1 MASEKM
7 VMPEVPDADEDS
19 EGSQGYENMEELG
32 QSQALGFAE
41 EDRQFYE
48 EEEEVDELIDQE
60 AQLALA
66 QKQEQEEYLIRL
78 EQYLKQVAAQLPPA
92 VPPPPVYEELA
103 AQTIK
108 AGRALM
114 RPTPNLF
121 KATFEGAH
129 RQMASETWLQKHIQS
144 FDTGNRRKRK
154 QVLEDFL
161 EYVKQSSLS
170 GMEELFSKEAHRFL
184 LRLTSW
190 FSVTLPL
197 LYALPLQLKVF
208 FVFLEFREQ
217 SVVRAFFESG
227 VVLSLMSTLVTD
239 FDCTDE
245 VRCLAVLVLH
255 RLALHGRTCKE
266 VLCSK
271 GLIPHLTE
279 CILDG
284 LKWETLKCAG
294 LLLCEL
300 FRSNPKYQEDITK
313 TFHSLLES
321 HRRPLVQR
329 VALSA
334 FSALVEEE
342 YAGPEWPD
350 QLIPRLLSLMDGH
363 DMRVCSDSYTF
374 LCALVR
380 SFNCDTKLWE
390 FAREI
395 LDSYAQDVDAWA
407 QLEVASERAARGM
420 GPTASQR
427 IADRLRT
434 QAETEILRSPEGCN
448 YTETA
453 RGEAAFVL
461 KLSLVMFL
469 TKRSPE
475 LCRDLVDRGLTE
487 TLLMCLLDIAH
498 PLRQAA
504 VLPEIHRLQLLSK
517 RARQIV
523 EGILVKRELLRAVT
537 LDQFMAAGSHE
548 DFARVRLRLRSLQ
561 RGSRRLGFRHSAEEH
576 QLQQRILD
584 QHVAD
589 TLGIEAS
596 APAAAFLTEGPA
608 SQESEALDEKDEDVI
623 PRSGPGCYKVHRVP
637 VPEDASQETFA
648 QGYSLE
654 HEAQEGLPEPTVLAA
669 FRAVLT
675 DPLSREA
682 EEESPLLQ
690 EVHSLCAAAR
700 QAPAAPPPLAA
711 AAAAKAED
719 PERHLARRRA
729 QALASRPSGQGRR
742 APTSRAVSET
752 ASEAGESDAT
762 SLVCVAEAKD
772 YNALA
777 RTAQHVGL
785 QRLTSA
791 STKLPAK
798 KAGGWP
804 DMSLAETSV
813 GPEMSQELSTDEFS
827 QEMTSIGL
835 QEPTQEF
842 SVLTV
847 GSSGLAGD
855 VSHAGLPDID
865 EQTVTTSGLP
875 KLRPRVLQAANL
887 AAVVA
892 LPRDEPGGGGFR
904 QHYRKKVVCIPAP
917 PYHNCVAFASRD
929 MDEPLGDFGERPLPT
944 HRLMELISEAG
955 RFPRRWLKKSSGSD
969 WGSSE
974 KAPSS
979 ARATRTPQLPPV
991 QSGSVSARGKQRPLD
1006 LLDKLGGLP
1015 ARPVSIAEYF
1025 PASKRMVDGGL

>member
-1 MASEKM
+1 M
-7 VMPEVPDADEDS
+7 
-19 EGSQGYENMEELG
+19 
-32 QSQALGFAE
+32 
-41 EDRQFYE
+41 
-48 EEEEVDELIDQE
+48 
-60 AQLALA
+60 
-66 QKQEQEEYLIRL
+66 
-78 EQYLKQVAAQLPPA
+78 
-92 VPPPPVYEELA
+92 
-103 AQTIK
+103 
-108 AGRALM
+108 
-114 RPTPNLF
+114 
-121 KATFEGAH
+121 
-129 RQMASETWLQKHIQS
+129 WLQKHIQS

-170 GMEELFSKEAHRFL
+170 GMEDLFSKEAHRFL

-208 FVFLEFREQ
+208 LVFLEFREQ

-350 QLIPRLLSLMDGH
+350 RLIPRLLSLMDGH

-374 LCALVR
+374 LRALVR

-407 QLEVASERAARGM
+407 QLEVASERAARGVA
-420 GPTASQR
+420 PTASQR

-561 RGSRRLGFRHSAEEH
+561 RGWGE
-576 QLQQRILD
+576 QM
-584 QHVAD
+584 
-589 TLGIEAS
+589 
-596 APAAAFLTEGPA
+596 
-608 SQESEALDEKDEDVI
+608 
-623 PRSGPGCYKVHRVP
+623 
-637 VPEDASQETFA
+637 PEQ
-648 QGYSLE
+648 
-654 HEAQEGLPEPTVLAA
+654 
-669 FRAVLT
+669 
-675 DPLSREA
+675 
-682 EEESPLLQ
+682 
-690 EVHSLCAAAR
+690 
-700 QAPAAPPPLAA
+700 
-711 AAAAKAED
+711 
-719 PERHLARRRA
+719 
-729 QALASRPSGQGRR
+729 
-742 APTSRAVSET
+742 
-752 ASEAGESDAT
+752 
-762 SLVCVAEAKD
+762 
-772 YNALA
+772 
-777 RTAQHVGL
+777 
-785 QRLTSA
+785 
-791 STKLPAK
+791 K
-798 KAGGWP
+798 K
-804 DMSLAETSV
+804 
-813 GPEMSQELSTDEFS
+813 
-827 QEMTSIGL
+827 
-835 QEPTQEF
+835 
-842 SVLTV
+842 
-847 GSSGLAGD
+847 
-855 VSHAGLPDID
+855 
-865 EQTVTTSGLP
+865 
-875 KLRPRVLQAANL
+875 
-887 AAVVA
+887 
-892 LPRDEPGGGGFR
+892 
-904 QHYRKKVVCIPAP
+904 
-917 PYHNCVAFASRD
+917 
-929 MDEPLGDFGERPLPT
+929 
-944 HRLMELISEAG
+944 
-955 RFPRRWLKKSSGSD
+955 
-969 WGSSE
+969 
-974 KAPSS
+974 
-979 ARATRTPQLPPV
+979 
-991 QSGSVSARGKQRPLD
+991 
-1006 LLDKLGGLP
+1006 GLP
-1015 ARPVSIAEYF
+1015 AMLKGGVIMDVMNKEQAKIAEEAGACAVMALERI
-1025 PASKRMVDGGL
+1025 PQDIRQSKGVARMSDPKMIKDPGSSTKV